1 MITLDEI
8 NSEIEKLEAQK
19 QTYQTI
25 SVLADLYIVRD
36 ALSRN
41 VLPEDNEFRQA
52 CSGNPATM
60 AVFDELMAVL
70 KVIQP
75 KLYDCV
81 MKRLTAD

>member
-52 CSGNPATM
+52 CSRSRNKM
-60 AVFDELMAVL
+60 EVFDELMSTL
-70 KVIQP
+70 QVIQP